1 MSLPNLLCFELT
13 AKSNNKLKSKNSSL
27 FRLTAYKQLL
37 NSLQSTH
44 SNFSFSIRHL
54 YDPSEQ
60 EKLKSFILIRSDS
73 NSPETSNAQ
82 VLAGQLKGSLGRW
95 YEVSKNNI
103 EIFSLFDW
111 VGSISHLCK
120 FGEFINTSEFSTY
133 VPHPLHLPK
142 IFEYTNDNDDFIL
155 LDFLEESE
163 SEKLILDIVLS
174 RNETLNYNHVLS
186 QAIKESSH
194 ILERDKSAKNIGK
207 VYEYY
212 QSDYLENPLFNY
224 SIRAL
229 GENAIDTVAILT
241 TLNNIFAQKNNACK
255 NLQLYSFDS
264 GHTLFQDALN
274 AAHSAQVFTGLEW
287 HGWETEQGKNLEN
300 QHIKKT
306 RKAKGL
312 LSTWDDGSLD
322 MPEPILT
329 FEETLQAVQEQKL
342 FSSISDKNQS
352 GIQSTDLVLR
362 GSSALSKAH
371 KAKIPTIADLKPLHH
386 LTTYSEFS
394 KFIRFFASCMP
405 EQQQNA
411 CQFKD
416 EEIFTKYRHLITK
429 DTYIVGLND
438 NEEPVLSSWAE
449 IPHRL
454 IAGLPGSGKTNF
466 LNWIMFQFLF
476 VNPRRKIYI
485 SDFGGVDFQ
494 YLQNLNLNIEIVD
507 ELEDC
512 ADFVEKIHQ
521 EEYER
526 RLGLMKQY
534 KVSNIKSL
542 EQEGVDIDRTLW
554 IIDEAADIADA
565 QYKVKGIIEKRLK
578 EYARKGRKYGIQVL
592 YCTQRPTTEV
602 VSKQVTDQCE
612 EKTVFRV
619 SPDASQRMLNDAI
632 AGTITPDQRGRCW
645 LDGHAGRMF
654 VNVPKIEKPE
664 GTSIAVEDTL
674 WRHFIK

>member
-1 MSLPNLLCFELT
+1 MSNTICFKLNT
-13 AKSNNKLKSKNSSL
+13 KSNNKSQSKNFGL
-27 FRLTAYKQLL
+27 FRLTAYEQLL
-37 NSLQSTH
+37 NSLQSTY
-44 SNFSFSIRHL
+44 SDFSFSIRHL
-54 YDPSEQ
+54 YNPSEE
-60 EKLKSFILIRSDS
+60 EKLKSFILISSGS
-73 NSPETSNAQ
+73 NSPHTGSAQ

-95 YEVSKNNI
+95 YEVKEHKI
-103 EIFSLFDW
+103 ELFDLFDW

-120 FGEFINTSEFSTY
+120 FGEFVNSNDLSTY

-142 IFEYTNDNDDFIL
+142 IFEYANDDDDFIL
-155 LDFLEESE
+155 LDFLEENE
-163 SEKLILDIVLS
+163 SEKLIVDIVLS
-174 RNETLNYNHVLS
+174 RDKSLEQNHTLS
-186 QAIKESSH
+186 KAIKESNQ
-194 ILERDKSAKNIGK
+194 ILERNKSTKNIDK
-207 VYEYY
+207 IYEYY
-212 QSDYLENPLFNY
+212 QSHYLENPLFNY

-229 GENAIDTVAILT
+229 GANAIDTVAILT
-241 TLNNIFAQKNNACK
+241 ALNAILTQRNNNCK
-255 NLQLYSFDS
+255 SLQLYSFDA
-264 GHTLFQDALN
+264 GNFLFKDGLD
-274 AAHSAQVFTGLEW
+274 AAHKAQAFTGFEW
-287 HGWETEQGKNLEN
+287 HGWNTEQGKNLEN

-306 RKAKGL
+306 RKSKGL

-322 MPEPILT
+322 IPEPVLT
-329 FEETLQAVQEQKL
+329 FEESLQAVQEQKL
-342 FSSISDKNQS
+342 LSSISDKNQS
-352 GIQSTDLVLR
+352 GIESKELVLR

-371 KAKIPTIADLKPLHH
+371 KAKIPTIANLKPLHH

-411 CQFKD
+411 CQFQD

-429 DTYIVGLND
+429 DTYIVGLDD

-466 LNWIMFQFLF
+466 LNWIVFQFLF

-494 YLQNLNLNIEIVD
+494 YLQDLNLNVEIVD
-507 ELEDC
+507 ELDDC
-512 ADFVEKIHQ
+512 VDFVEKIHQ

-565 QYKVKGIIEKRLK
+565 QYKVKGTIEKRLK

-612 EKTVFRV
+612 EKNIFRV

-664 GTSIAVEDTL
+664 GSTIAVEDTL